1 MKIYALKRKGKSG
14 VGEVM
19 LRSTLVKSTISAGR
33 FGSDPIIGQPL
44 GALTRRSTREFGTR
58 NIGNPG
64 WEVPRILF
72 EAHNFKIT

>member
-1 MKIYALKRKGKSG
+1 MKIYALKQKGKSG

-33 FGSDPIIGQPL
+33 FGSDPNRPAAGSAHAPVHQGIRHQKH
-44 GALTRRSTREFGTR
+44 RQ
-58 NIGNPG
+58 PG